1 MSVGS
6 DILDANGG
14 SDIIAIKDNLDAIW
28 LIAELIVMSGGAG
41 NGGRVFVWYET
52 NGTTMAGEEALILHG
67 ELPGV
72 FSISFGG
79 IIRKTECNFAVGEA
93 KEIIGE
99 LFPEHAGAFDTA
111 TDASKVWLNVGR
123 D

>member
-28 LIAELIVMSGGAG
+28 LIAELIVMSSGAG
-41 NGGRVFVWYET
+41 NGGRVFVWYEAD
-52 NGTTMAGEEALILHG
+52 GTTMAGEEALILHG

-72 FSISFGG
+72 FGISFGG
-79 IIRKTECNFAVGEA
+79 IIRKTECNFAVGEV
-93 KEIIGE
+93 KEIVGE
-99 LFPEHAGAFDTA
+99 FFLEYAGAFDTA
-111 TDASKVWLNVGR
+111 ADASKVWLNVGR

>member
-14 SDIIAIKDNLDAIW
+14 SDIIAIKDNFDAIW
-28 LIAELIVMSGGAG
+28 LIAELIVMGSGAG

-52 NGTTMAGEEALILHG
+52 DGTTMAGEKALILHG
-67 ELPGV
+67 KLPSV
-72 FSISFGG
+72 FGISFGG
-79 IIRKTECNFAVGEA
+79 IIRKTECNFAVGEV

-99 LFPEHAGAFDTA
+99 FFLEYAGTLEAA